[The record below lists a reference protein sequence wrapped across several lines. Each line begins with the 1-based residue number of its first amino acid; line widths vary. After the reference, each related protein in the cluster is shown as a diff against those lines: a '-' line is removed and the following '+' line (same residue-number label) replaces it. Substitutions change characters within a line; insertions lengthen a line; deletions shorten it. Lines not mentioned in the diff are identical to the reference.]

1 MIALFLATNMSKRL
15 RQSSLS
21 ASFKKARVTG
31 VSECMSNPEADL
43 SLNNL
48 EPEKSCIETEPSPSN
63 LEAVSNTEIE
73 LSESNVEADQ
83 TESTVSSPE
92 VDEAEK
98 DVVENQL
105 TDPSECLSA
114 CCSDMSKP
122 YQPTT
127 KNILSSMANNG
138 RNFMHDWYDTFPWL
152 TLCSTKKKAFCF
164 YCRDVD
170 RQGLITFSSKAESAY
185 TTVGF
190 NNWKKAI
197 EKFQKHATCSAHS
210 EAVIK
215 WQMMQK
221 PPVNQQL
228 CTQLQHDQ
236 QERQQALL
244 KQLQCLR
251 FLLRQ
256 GLAIRGHTETEG
268 NLHQMLVM
276 WSAYD
281 SSLKNWLREKK
292 YLSPIIINEQITI
305 FGLDVLRSLLAKI
318 KTASPAWY
326 AIIADEASDVNNRE
340 QLNLSIRWV
349 IDGYEVSEDSIG
361 LYVLPNTTS
370 NVLYS
375 VVTDILTRCDLP
387 LALCRGQAFDG
398 AANMQGK
405 RNGLATKIR
414 SKVPAA
420 VPVHCLAHCLN
431 LCLQDAARKLP
442 FLRDALD
449 TTKEL
454 AQLIK
459 FSPKRAHLFSEKLA
473 QSDISGVN

>member
-1 MIALFLATNMSKRL
+1 M
-15 RQSSLS
+15 
-21 ASFKKARVTG
+21 
-31 VSECMSNPEADL
+31 
-43 SLNNL
+43 
-48 EPEKSCIETEPSPSN
+48 
-63 LEAVSNTEIE
+63 
-73 LSESNVEADQ
+73 
-83 TESTVSSPE
+83 SSPE

-138 RNFMHDWYDTFPWL
+138 RNFMHDWFDTFPWL
-152 TLCSTKKKAFCF
+152 MLCSTKKKTFCF

-244 KQLQCLR
+244 KQLQCS
-251 FLLRQ
+251 
-256 GLAIRGHTETEG
+256 ETEG
-268 NLHQMLVM
+268 N
-276 WSAYD
+276 SND

-292 YLSPIIINEQITI
+292 CLFPIIINEQITI
-305 FGLDVLRSLLAKI
+305 FRLDVLRIVA
-318 KTASPAWY
+318 
-326 AIIADEASDVNNRE
+326 NR
-340 QLNLSIRWV
+340 
-349 IDGYEVSEDSIG
+349 
-361 LYVLPNTTS
+361 P
-370 NVLYS
+370 
-375 VVTDILTRCDLP
+375 DL
-387 LALCRGQAFDG
+387 
-398 AANMQGK
+398 
-405 RNGLATKIR
+405 
-414 SKVPAA
+414 
-420 VPVHCLAHCLN
+420 
-431 LCLQDAARKLP
+431 
-442 FLRDALD
+442 
-449 TTKEL
+449 
-454 AQLIK
+454 
-459 FSPKRAHLFSEKLA
+459 LFSA
-473 QSDISGVN
+473 CYS